1 MTMMK
6 NSHAP
11 LALGAVVLLGLLA
24 SCAPVATEKAVTET
38 GNATNQSAPTVERSP
53 SDTSWLLIEGAPES
67 DLQAQ
72 VAWFAL
78 MSPDGEYAAAA
89 SYQAVIDAFGPVE
102 PYSTIKEGEE
112 RHIDA
117 LIRQL
122 ERLGYEAPANPYLGE
137 IEAPADLQTAAEA
150 WAVGEIANVEMY
162 DDLLE
167 LVGDSNIERV
177 LTNLRRA
184 SLESHLPL
192 FELAAQNGGT
202 LELDQMTQY
211 R

>member
-1 MTMMK
+1 MTMTK
-6 NSHAP
+6 NSYVP
-11 LALGAVVLLGLLA
+11 LAISAVVLLGLVS
-24 SCAPVATEKAVTET
+24 SCAPTEAESPVVLGEQTPSQT
-38 GNATNQSAPTVERSP
+38 APSMEDSP
-53 SDTSWLLIEGAPES
+53 SDTSWLLIDGSPES

-78 MSPDGEYAAAA
+78 MSSDGEYAAAA

-102 PYSTIKEGEE
+102 PYTTIKEGEE
-112 RHIDA
+112 RHIEA

-122 ERLGYEAPANPYLGE
+122 DRLGYEAPANPYLGE

-162 DDLLE
+162 DDLLG
-167 LVGDSNIERV
+167 LVDDSRMERV
-177 LTNLRRA
+177 LVNLRRS

-202 LELDQMTQY
+202 LEPDQMMQY

>member
-1 MTMMK
+1 MMK

-11 LALGAVVLLGLLA
+11 LALGAVALLGLLA
-24 SCAPVATEKAVTET
+24 SCAPVATEPAMTET
-38 GNATNQSAPTVERSP
+38 GNVATQPAPTNESNP
-53 SDTSWLLIEGAPES
+53 TDSSWLIIEGSPES
-67 DLQAQ
+67 DIQAQ

-102 PYSTIKEGEE
+102 PYVTIKEGEE
-112 RHIDA
+112 RHIEA

-122 ERLGYEAPANPYLGE
+122 ERLGYQAPANPYLGKL
-137 IEAPADLQTAAEA
+137 EAPADLQTAAEA
-150 WAVGEIANVEMY
+150 WAVGEIANVDMY

-167 LVGDSNIERV
+167 LAGDSNIERV

-202 LELDQMTQY
+202 LEPDQMTQY

>member
-24 SCAPVATEKAVTET
+24 SCAPVATENAVIET
-38 GNATNQSAPTVERSP
+38 GDVANESAPTVERSP
-53 SDTSWLLIEGAPES
+53 SDTSWLLIDGSPED

-122 ERLGYEAPANPYLGE
+122 ERLGYEAPTNPYLGE

-162 DDLLE
+162 DDLL
-167 LVGDSNIERV
+167 
-177 LTNLRRA
+177 
-184 SLESHLPL
+184 
-192 FELAAQNGGT
+192 
-202 LELDQMTQY
+202 
-211 R
+211 

>member
-1 MTMMK
+1 MIK
-6 NSHAP
+6 NSPAS

-24 SCAPVATEKAVTET
+24 SCAPPATENAAIET
-38 GNATNQSAPTVERSP
+38 GDVTNQTAPTVEESP
-53 SDTSWLLIEGAPES
+53 SDTSWLLIDGSPES

-78 MSPDGEYAAAA
+78 MSSDGEYAAAA

-102 PYSTIKEGEE
+102 PYVTIKEGEE

-122 ERLGYEAPANPYLGE
+122 ERLGYEAPANPYLGNL
-137 IEAPADLQTAAEA
+137 EAPADLQTAAEA

-167 LVGDSNIERV
+167 LAGDSNIERV

>member
-1 MTMMK
+1 MMK
-6 NSHAP
+6 NSHVP
-11 LALGAVVLLGLLA
+11 LAMSAVVLLGLLS
-24 SCAPVATEKAVTET
+24 SCAPVEADNPVVSTEQPPSQTT
-38 GNATNQSAPTVERSP
+38 PPVEDSP
-53 SDTSWLLIEGAPES
+53 NDTSWLLMEGSPES

-78 MSPDGEYAAAA
+78 MSSDGEYAAAA

-102 PYSTIKEGEE
+102 PYTTIKEGEE

-122 ERLGYEAPANPYLGE
+122 DRLGYEAPANPYLGE

-167 LVGDSNIERV
+167 LVDDSNIERV
-177 LTNLRRA
+177 LGTLRRA
-184 SLESHLPL
+184 SHESHLPL

-202 LELDQMTQY
+202 LEPDQMTQY

>member
-1 MTMMK
+1 MIK

-11 LALGAVVLLGLLA
+11 LALGAIVLLGLLA
-24 SCAPVATEKAVTET
+24 SCAPVATDNAVTET
-38 GNATNQSAPTVERSP
+38 EDVTNQSAPTMERSP
-53 SDTSWLLIEGAPES
+53 SDTSWLLIEGSPEL

-78 MSPDGEYAAAA
+78 MSPNGEYAAAA

-102 PYSTIKEGEE
+102 PYATIKEGED

-122 ERLGYEAPANPYLGE
+122 ERLGYEAPANPYLGK

-162 DDLLE
+162 DDLLAIA
-167 LVGDSNIERV
+167 GDSNIERV

>member
-1 MTMMK
+1 MTMTIK
-6 NSHAP
+6 PSAS
-11 LALGAVVLLGLLA
+11 LALSAIVVLGFLT
-24 SCAPVATEKAVTET
+24 SCA
-38 GNATNQSAPTVERSP
+38 SAPTDNTGAVEPETSSSSEP
-53 SDTSWLLIEGAPES
+53 TIESNQTDSSWLIIEGSPES

-72 VAWFAL
+72 LAWFAL
-78 MSPDGEYAAAA
+78 MSPDGEYAAVA

-102 PYSTIKEGEE
+102 PYVSIKEGEE

-117 LIRQL
+117 LIKQL
-122 ERLGYEAPANPYLGE
+122 ERLGYEAPANPYLGNL
-137 IEAPADLQTAAEA
+137 EAPADLQTAAQA

-162 DDLLE
+162 DNLLE
-167 LVGDSNIERV
+167 LADDSTIERV
-177 LTNLRRA
+177 LSNLRRA

-202 LELDQMTQY
+202 LEPDQMPQY

>member
-11 LALGAVVLLGLLA
+11 LALGAAVLLGLLA
-24 SCAPVATEKAVTET
+24 ACAPVATDNAATET
-38 GNATNQSAPTVERSP
+38 EDVTNQTAPSIERSP
-53 SDTSWLLIEGAPES
+53 SDTSWLLIDGSLES
-67 DLQAQ
+67 DIQAQ

-102 PYSTIKEGEE
+102 PYATIKEGED

-122 ERLGYEAPANPYLGE
+122 NRLGYEAPANPYLGE
-137 IEAPADLQTAAEA
+137 IEAPADLQTAAKA

-162 DDLLE
+162 DDLLAIA
-167 LVGDSNIERV
+167 GDSNIERV

-202 LELDQMTQY
+202 LELDQMMQY

>member
-1 MTMMK
+1 MFK
-6 NSHAP
+6 NSLTP
-11 LALGAVVLLGLLA
+11 LVLGAVVILSSLSSCSPATTNSPA
-24 SCAPVATEKAVTET
+24 SVTDEVPNQNDSAIEET
-38 GNATNQSAPTVERSP
+38 P
-53 SDTSWLLIEGAPES
+53 SGTSWLLIDGAPES
-67 DLQAQ
+67 DPQAQ
-72 VAWFAL
+72 IAWFAL

-89 SYQAVIDAFGPVE
+89 SYQAVIDLYGPVE
-102 PYSTIKEGEE
+102 PYMTIKAGEE

-122 ERLGYEAPANPYLGE
+122 NRLGYEAPENPYLGE

-150 WAVGEIANVEMY
+150 WAVGEVANVEMY

-167 LVGDSNIERV
+167 LVDDGNIERV

-192 FELAAQNGGT
+192 FELAAENGGT
-202 LELDQMTQY
+202 LDRDQMGQY

>member
-1 MTMMK
+1 MK
-6 NSHAP
+6 NSHVP
-11 LALGAVVLLGLLA
+11 PVISAVVLLGLLS
-24 SCAPVATEKAVTET
+24 SCAPTEVDNPVVLTEQT
-38 GNATNQSAPTVERSP
+38 PSQTAPPIEDIP
-53 SDTSWLLIEGAPES
+53 NDTSWLLIEGSPES

-78 MSPDGEYAAAA
+78 MSSDGEYAAAA

-102 PYSTIKEGEE
+102 PYTTIKEGEE

-122 ERLGYEAPANPYLGE
+122 DRLGYEAPANPYLGE

-150 WAVGEIANVEMY
+150 WALGEIANVEMY
-162 DDLLE
+162 DDLLG
-167 LVGDSNIERV
+167 LVYDSNIERV
-177 LTNLRRA
+177 LGNLRRA
-184 SLESHLPL
+184 SLESHWPL

-202 LELDQMTQY
+202 LEPDQMTQY

>member
-11 LALGAVVLLGLLA
+11 LALGAAVLLGLLA
-24 SCAPVATEKAVTET
+24 SCAPVATDNAATET
-38 GNATNQSAPTVERSP
+38 EDVTNQTAPSIERSP
-53 SDTSWLLIEGAPES
+53 SDTSWLLIDGSLES
-67 DLQAQ
+67 DIQAQ

-102 PYSTIKEGEE
+102 PYATIKEGED

-122 ERLGYEAPANPYLGE
+122 NRLGYEAPANPYLGE
-137 IEAPADLQTAAEA
+137 IEAPADLQTAAKA

-162 DDLLE
+162 DDLLAIA
-167 LVGDSNIERV
+167 GDSNIERV

-202 LELDQMTQY
+202 LELDQMMQY

>member
-11 LALGAVVLLGLLA
+11 LALGAAVLLGLLA
-24 SCAPVATEKAVTET
+24 SCAPVATENAATET
-38 GNATNQSAPTVERSP
+38 EDVTNQTAPSIERSP
-53 SDTSWLLIEGAPES
+53 SDTSWLLIDGSLES
-67 DLQAQ
+67 DIQAQ

-102 PYSTIKEGEE
+102 PYATIKEGED

-122 ERLGYEAPANPYLGE
+122 NRLGYEAPANPYLGE
-137 IEAPADLQTAAEA
+137 IEAPADLQTAAKA

-162 DDLLE
+162 DDLLAIA
-167 LVGDSNIERV
+167 GDSNIERV

-202 LELDQMTQY
+202 LELDQMMQY

>member
-1 MTMMK
+1 MTMTK
-6 NSHAP
+6 NSYVP
-11 LALGAVVLLGLLA
+11 LAISAVVLLGLVS
-24 SCAPVATEKAVTET
+24 SCAPTEADNPVVLTEQT
-38 GNATNQSAPTVERSP
+38 PSQTAPSMEDSP
-53 SDTSWLLIEGAPES
+53 SDTSWLLIDGSPES

-78 MSPDGEYAAAA
+78 MSSDGEYAAAA

-102 PYSTIKEGEE
+102 PYTTIKEGEE
-112 RHIDA
+112 RHIEA

-122 ERLGYEAPANPYLGE
+122 DRLGYEAPANPYLGE

-162 DDLLE
+162 DDLLG
-167 LVGDSNIERV
+167 LVDDSRMERV
-177 LTNLRRA
+177 LVNLRRS

-202 LELDQMTQY
+202 LEPDQMMQY

>member
-1 MTMMK
+1 MIK

-11 LALGAVVLLGLLA
+11 LALGATVLLGLLA
-24 SCAPVATEKAVTET
+24 SCAPVATDNAATET
-38 GNATNQSAPTVERSP
+38 EDVTNQSAPTIERSP
-53 SDTSWLLIEGAPES
+53 SDTSWLLIDGSPES
-67 DLQAQ
+67 DIQAQ

-78 MSPDGEYAAAA
+78 MSPVGEYAAAA

-102 PYSTIKEGEE
+102 PYATIKEGED

-122 ERLGYEAPANPYLGE
+122 NRLGYEAPANPYLGE

-162 DDLLE
+162 DNLLAIA
-167 LVGDSNIERV
+167 GDSNIERV

-202 LELDQMTQY
+202 LELNQMTQY

>member
-11 LALGAVVLLGLLA
+11 LALGAAVLLGLLA
-24 SCAPVATEKAVTET
+24 SCAPVATDNAATET
-38 GNATNQSAPTVERSP
+38 EDVTNQTAPSIERSP
-53 SDTSWLLIEGAPES
+53 SDTSWLLIDGSPES
-67 DLQAQ
+67 DIQAQ

-102 PYSTIKEGEE
+102 PYATIKEGED

-122 ERLGYEAPANPYLGE
+122 NRLGYEAPANPYLGE

-162 DDLLE
+162 DDLLAIA
-167 LVGDSNIERV
+167 GDSNIERV

-202 LELDQMTQY
+202 LELDQMMQY

>member
-1 MTMMK
+1 MIK
-6 NSHAP
+6 NSRAP
-11 LALGAVVLLGLLA
+11 LALGAVVLLGLLG
-24 SCAPVATEKAVTET
+24 SCAPVATDNTIAKTQEAPNDT
-38 GNATNQSAPTVERSP
+38 APTMEDTP
-53 SDTSWLLIEGAPES
+53 SDTSWLLIDGSPES

-78 MSPDGEYAAAA
+78 MSPDGEHAAAA

-102 PYSTIKEGEE
+102 PYVTIKEGEE

-122 ERLGYEAPANPYLGE
+122 ERLGYEAPENPYLGE

-150 WAVGEIANVEMY
+150 WAFGEIANVEMY

-167 LVGDSNIERV
+167 IAGDANIERV

-192 FELAAQNGGT
+192 FELAAHNGGT

>member
-1 MTMMK
+1 MMK

-11 LALGAVVLLGLLA
+11 LALGAAVLLGLLA
-24 SCAPVATEKAVTET
+24 SCAPVATDNAATET
-38 GNATNQSAPTVERSP
+38 EDVTNQTAPSIERSP
-53 SDTSWLLIEGAPES
+53 SDTSWLLIDGSLES
-67 DLQAQ
+67 DIQAQ

-102 PYSTIKEGEE
+102 PYATIKEGED

-122 ERLGYEAPANPYLGE
+122 NRLGYEAPANPYLGE
-137 IEAPADLQTAAEA
+137 IEAPADLQTAAKA

-162 DDLLE
+162 DDLLAIA
-167 LVGDSNIERV
+167 GDSNIERV

-202 LELDQMTQY
+202 LELDQMMQY

>member
-1 MTMMK
+1 
-6 NSHAP
+6 
-11 LALGAVVLLGLLA
+11 
-24 SCAPVATEKAVTET
+24 
-38 GNATNQSAPTVERSP
+38 
-53 SDTSWLLIEGAPES
+53 
-67 DLQAQ
+67 
-72 VAWFAL
+72 
-78 MSPDGEYAAAA
+78 
-89 SYQAVIDAFGPVE
+89 
-102 PYSTIKEGEE
+102 
-112 RHIDA
+112 
-117 LIRQL
+117 
-122 ERLGYEAPANPYLGE
+122 
-137 IEAPADLQTAAEA
+137 
-150 WAVGEIANVEMY
+150 MY

>member
-11 LALGAVVLLGLLA
+11 LALGAAVLLGLLA
-24 SCAPVATEKAVTET
+24 SCAPVATDNAATET
-38 GNATNQSAPTVERSP
+38 EDVTNQTAPSIERSP
-53 SDTSWLLIEGAPES
+53 SDTSWLLIDGSPES
-67 DLQAQ
+67 DIQAQ

-102 PYSTIKEGEE
+102 PYATIKEGEN

-122 ERLGYEAPANPYLGE
+122 NRLGYEAPANPYLGE
-137 IEAPADLQTAAEA
+137 IEAPADLQTAAKA

-162 DDLLE
+162 DDLLAIA
-167 LVGDSNIERV
+167 GDSNIERV

-202 LELDQMTQY
+202 LELDQMMQY

>member
-1 MTMMK
+1 MIK

-11 LALGAVVLLGLLA
+11 LALGAAVLLGLLA
-24 SCAPVATEKAVTET
+24 SCAPVATENAATET
-38 GNATNQSAPTVERSP
+38 EDVTNQSAPSIERSP
-53 SDTSWLLIEGAPES
+53 SDTSWLLIDGSPES
-67 DLQAQ
+67 DIQAQ

-102 PYSTIKEGEE
+102 PYATIKEGED

-122 ERLGYEAPANPYLGE
+122 NRLGYEAPANPYLGE
-137 IEAPADLQTAAEA
+137 IEPPADLQTAAEA

-162 DDLLE
+162 DDLLAIA
-167 LVGDSNIERV
+167 GDSNIERV

-202 LELDQMTQY
+202 LELDQMMQY

>member
-1 MTMMK
+1 MIK

-11 LALGAVVLLGLLA
+11 LALGATVLLGLLA
-24 SCAPVATEKAVTET
+24 SCAPVATDNAATET
-38 GNATNQSAPTVERSP
+38 EDVTNQSAPTIERSP
-53 SDTSWLLIEGAPES
+53 SDTSWLLIDGSPES
-67 DLQAQ
+67 DIQAQ

-78 MSPDGEYAAAA
+78 MSPVGEYAAAA

-102 PYSTIKEGEE
+102 PYATIKEGED

-122 ERLGYEAPANPYLGE
+122 NRLGYEAPANPYLGK

-150 WAVGEIANVEMY
+150 WAVGEIANVEM
-162 DDLLE
+162 DDNLLAIA
-167 LVGDSNIERV
+167 GDTNIERV

-202 LELDQMTQY
+202 LELNQMTQY

>member
-1 MTMMK
+1 MMK

-11 LALGAVVLLGLLA
+11 LALGAAVLLGLLA
-24 SCAPVATEKAVTET
+24 SCAPVATDNAATET
-38 GNATNQSAPTVERSP
+38 EDVTNQTAPSIERSP
-53 SDTSWLLIEGAPES
+53 SDTSWLLIDGSPES
-67 DLQAQ
+67 DIQAQ

-102 PYSTIKEGEE
+102 PYATIKEGEN

-122 ERLGYEAPANPYLGE
+122 NRLGYEAPANPYLGE
-137 IEAPADLQTAAEA
+137 IEAPADLQTAAKA

-162 DDLLE
+162 DDLLAIA
-167 LVGDSNIERV
+167 GDSNIERV

-202 LELDQMTQY
+202 LELDQMMQY